1 MAIQSLQFRNG
12 SVSLGD
18 VLFPAGVMSRQIPV
32 FYQVIALRGKKTAVL
47 RRIAAQQVKADSAM
61 SGELKPVL
69 NDFKGEPVTR
79 RICENHEHPSVSIDE
94 YEQAYKTDPNESHFY
109 STWG

>member
-1 MAIQSLQFRNG
+1 M
-12 SVSLGD
+12 
-18 VLFPAGVMSRQIPV
+18 
-32 FYQVIALRGKKTAVL
+32 IALRGKKTAVL

-79 RICENHEHPSVSIDE
+79 RICETMSIRLSALTSTNRLIRPILTKAIFTAPGADRLLRPARAYSRRLIQPKRE
-94 YEQAYKTDPNESHFY
+94 YYAK
-109 STWG
+109 

>member
-1 MAIQSLQFRNG
+1 
-12 SVSLGD
+12 
-18 VLFPAGVMSRQIPV
+18 
-32 FYQVIALRGKKTAVL
+32 
-47 RRIAAQQVKADSAM
+47 M

>member
-1 MAIQSLQFRNG
+1 MVITPLRSVTG
-12 SVSLGD
+12 SFS
-18 VLFPAGVMSRQIPV
+18 FGVVFVPSGGYEKKNPF

-79 RICENHEHPSVSIDE
+79 RIRENHEHPSVSIDE

>member
-1 MAIQSLQFRNG
+1 
-12 SVSLGD
+12 
-18 VLFPAGVMSRQIPV
+18 
-32 FYQVIALRGKKTAVL
+32 
-47 RRIAAQQVKADSAM
+47 M

-94 YEQAYKTDPNESHFY
+94 YEQAYKTDLTKAIFTAHGADRLLRPAK
-109 STWG
+109 GV

>member
-1 MAIQSLQFRNG
+1 
-12 SVSLGD
+12 
-18 VLFPAGVMSRQIPV
+18 
-32 FYQVIALRGKKTAVL
+32 
-47 RRIAAQQVKADSAM
+47 M

-79 RICENHEHPSVSIDE
+79 RIRENHEHPSVSIDE

>member
-1 MAIQSLQFRNG
+1 QSLQFRNG
-12 SVSLGD
+12 SVSRGD
-18 VLFPAGVMSRQIPV
+18 VFVSSWGYEQTNTC

>member
-18 VLFPAGVMSRQIPV
+18 VFVSSWGYEQTNTC

-47 RRIAAQQVKADSAM
+47 RRIAAQQVKA
-61 SGELKPVL
+61 
-69 NDFKGEPVTR
+69 
-79 RICENHEHPSVSIDE
+79 NHEHPSVSIDE